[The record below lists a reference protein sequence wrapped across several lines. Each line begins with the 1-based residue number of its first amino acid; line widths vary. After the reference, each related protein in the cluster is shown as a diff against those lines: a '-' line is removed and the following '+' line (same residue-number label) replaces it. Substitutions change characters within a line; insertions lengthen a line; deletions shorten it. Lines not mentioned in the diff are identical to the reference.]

1 MYNGTVS
8 MMSNRATNSTLLY
21 TKRIYLSVQ
30 IDFNGTNTFLVRSAN
45 PYS

>member
-1 MYNGTVS
+1 MCNGTVS

-30 IDFNGTNTFLVRSAN
+30 IDFQRDEYIFNSLRKSL
-45 PYS
+45 